1 MWVLAA
7 EQNPASGEFV
17 PYLQWRTPSAAAN
30 LPDSLASLSF
40 RSSASLSAD
49 HPDQIYALE
58 RAQFQAAVRANAKQ
72 QPELFDSLHRQLQHY
87 PLERYLSYLKLRTRM
102 TDSPDKES
110 VAALNQ
116 FEKRYQ
122 DTHLTRNLTRHLQTR
137 LVAAEDW
144 RLFLGV
150 SRSRLARTM
159 PCATARA
166 TAETGGLK
174 EWSESL
180 SEYWIKRGS
189 FPDLCS
195 AAIETLEANKLPGI
209 PQLWEKIY
217 KSINDGRYADARS
230 LAAKLASRDRMR
242 VIAWVAAIDKPD
254 KLLQG
259 RALATDDLLNRRT
272 VLDLTRRWSRQDPA
286 AAVEHWWQIREN
298 YRFEDDERYELDRE
312 LALRGAWLRRDEA
325 YDWLSRVEVRTD
337 DLEVMEWRIRAAL
350 YASDWSAVLTSLELL
365 PPEELE
371 EDHWAYWHARALQQ
385 AARAEEADV
394 VMRKVAALPTYYGFL
409 AADQL
414 DLPYNIVDHHETP
427 ADPQVIAQLA
437 QQPALIR
444 AREYLHAGL
453 PSQGRREW
461 NAFTRDLPAETAQ
474 AISTAVLA
482 ERWRLPD
489 RAIAS
494 ANLAGEKKALSLRF
508 PFAYQHLVFPAA
520 KLTQLDPFFVYAV
533 IRRESAYMVDIKSSA
548 GALGLMQLMP
558 ATAQDALRFQKR
570 SPNGSGHMSSR
581 WVKLTDPAD
590 NISLATTYIRNIMNR
605 FENHLALTAASY
617 NAGPHRTLKW
627 LPETGSVAAQQWI
640 DTIPFSE
647 TRRYVRAL
655 LAYMIIFEWRH
666 LESERA
672 RGVQSG
678 KLRRV
683 SDWLRP
689 ISANVGDSN
698 SSDAEASAEKG
709 N

>member
-1 MWVLAA
+1 MLNAGVFAA
-7 EQNPASGEFV
+7 EQNPAVDEYI
-17 PYLQWRTPSAAAN
+17 PYLQWRAPASAAR
-30 LPDSLASLSF
+30 LPDTLATLSF
-40 RSSASLSAD
+40 RSNASVLAR

-58 RAQFQAAVRANAKQ
+58 RAQFQAAVRASARRQ
-72 QPELFDSLHRQLQHY
+72 SDLFDALHRQLSHY
-87 PLERYLSYLKLRTRM
+87 PLERYLSYLKLRARM
-102 TDSPDKES
+102 RDTPDKES

-122 DTHLTRNLTRHLQTR
+122 DNHLTRNLTRHLQTQ
-137 LVAAEDW
+137 LVAVEDW

-166 TAETGGLK
+166 RAETGGLN

-180 SEYWIKRGS
+180 SEYWIGRGS
-189 FPDLCS
+189 FPALCRD
-195 AAIETLEANKLPGI
+195 AIEQLAAKKLPGI

-217 KSINDGRYADARS
+217 KSIDDGRYAGARS
-230 LAAKLASRDRMR
+230 LAEKLATRDRKR
-242 VIAWVAAIDKPD
+242 VNAWVAAVDKPHQ
-254 KLLQG
+254 LLQSN
-259 RALATDDLLNRRT
+259 ALESDDLLNRLA

-286 AAVEHWWQIREN
+286 AAVERWQDLRAR
-298 YRFEDDERYELDRE
+298 YSFDDDERYEMDRE

-325 YDWLSRVEVRTD
+325 YDWLSRVEVRSD

-350 YASDWSAVLTSLELL
+350 YASDWAAVLTSLELL
-365 PPEELE
+365 PSRELE

-385 AARAEEADV
+385 AGRAEEAGA
-394 VMRKVAALPTYYGFL
+394 VMRRVAALPTYYGFL

-414 DLPYNIVDHHETP
+414 GLPYNIVDHHKTP

-437 QQPALIR
+437 DEPALIR

-461 NAFTRDLPAETAQ
+461 NTFTGDLATESAA
-474 AISTAVLA
+474 AISAAVLA
-482 ERWRLPD
+482 ERWQLPD

-508 PFAYQHLVFPAA
+508 PFAYENLVLPAA
-520 KLTQLDPFFVYAV
+520 EREQLDPFFVYAV
-533 IRRESAYMVDIKSSA
+533 MRRESAYMVDIKSSA

-558 ATAQDALRFQKR
+558 ATAKDALRFQKR
-570 SPNGSGHMSSR
+570 NANSSGQLSSR
-581 WVKLTDPAD
+581 WVQLIDPVD
-590 NISLATTYIRNIMNR
+590 NISLATTYLRNIMDR
-605 FENHLALTAASY
+605 FGNHLALTAASY

-627 LPETGSVAAQQWI
+627 LPESGSVEAQQWI

-647 TRRYVRAL
+647 TRRYVRAI

-666 LESERA
+666 HENARA
-672 RGVQSG
+672 SGVETGNLSR
-678 KLRRV
+678 L
-683 SDWLRP
+683 SDWLSP
-689 ISANVGDSN
+689 IEAADTESATGHGS
-698 SSDAEASAEKG
+698 
-709 N
+709 